1 MVTRSL
7 KFPPSLL
14 QGPNCTTSMSKVT
27 VEPEVTAGNWFV
39 ISFPFTNTAPETISR
54 SDNISHFLYILTCK
68 TTSLYFLQAN
78 REVTLVHL
86 GTGCNNC
93 EQEEICD
100 LTKDFYLHIHESCSC
115 VQQGSEEPGAVGL
128 GEGMLWFRL
137 TISADAHG
145 FVPLQR
151 VVAVPLLHAHPQA
164 VPAVWLS
171 HGLNSNKEKVQLKPE
186 AVNQNTPWNPECH
199 STL

>member
-115 VQQGSEEPGAVGL
+115 VQQGSEELGAVGL
-128 GEGMLWFRL
+128 GKECCGSDSPLVLMHTALSRCSESSPFRCSTHTPRLSRRSGCPTVSIL
-137 TISADAHG
+137 TRRKFS
-145 FVPLQR
+145 
-151 VVAVPLLHAHPQA
+151 
-164 VPAVWLS
+164 
-171 HGLNSNKEKVQLKPE
+171 
-186 AVNQNTPWNPECH
+186 
-199 STL
+199 